1 MIRIIKT
8 EFIKLK
14 KFSILWIGVA
24 AMLACVLL
32 TRFMATASDG
42 TEYNLM
48 IFGSE
53 VIWNGFSLIFPSTI
67 ALISGYIVERER
79 TDDTLKNLS
88 VIPISFRKLLTGKMI
103 VTALICVYLSI
114 IEFAFTF
121 FVVLLSGFSGCSF
134 GNAIR
139 ILFQM
144 VAINLCVFI
153 AVLPIV
159 LIACQKAGAFINGVV
174 FAFFYGFIGIFAAGH
189 GLTYIYPITAG
200 LGLINYQ
207 SDEVLEFNKLV
218 SLVVLVCMLLIS
230 FALVF
235 FAKDRV
241 GSKKVKM
248 IK

>member
-32 TRFMATASDG
+32 TGFMATASDG

-189 GLTYIYPITAG
+189 GLTNIYPITAG

>member
-1 MIRIIKT
+1 
-8 EFIKLK
+8 
-14 KFSILWIGVA
+14 
-24 AMLACVLL
+24 
-32 TRFMATASDG
+32 
-42 TEYNLM
+42 
-48 IFGSE
+48 
-53 VIWNGFSLIFPSTI
+53 
-67 ALISGYIVERER
+67 
-79 TDDTLKNLS
+79 
-88 VIPISFRKLLTGKMI
+88 
-103 VTALICVYLSI
+103 
-114 IEFAFTF
+114 
-121 FVVLLSGFSGCSF
+121 
-134 GNAIR
+134 
-139 ILFQM
+139 M

-189 GLTYIYPITAG
+189 GLTNIYPITAG